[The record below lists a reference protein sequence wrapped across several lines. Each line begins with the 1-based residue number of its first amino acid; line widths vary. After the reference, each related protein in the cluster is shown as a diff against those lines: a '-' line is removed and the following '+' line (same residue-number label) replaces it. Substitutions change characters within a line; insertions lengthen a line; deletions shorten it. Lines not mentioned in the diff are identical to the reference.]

1 MLFTYGSCSNLEFV
15 RPGLG
20 MGTRWAEGIP
30 NPGPTISVC
39 SRRELSLEARA
50 ALVAMFWLWH
60 SYISDFSYLLNVLTC
75 FLLWPYMF

>member
-30 NPGPTISVC
+30 KAWTHNKRMLAPRALTRSA
-39 SRRELSLEARA
+39 SRFGGDVL
-50 ALVAMFWLWH
+50 ALAFI
-60 SYISDFSYLLNVLTC
+60 YK
-75 FLLWPYMF
+75 